1 MNICKMK
8 MLLLVVGIFVFTLS
22 RGDEGE
28 DLFKLT
34 CKACHTIGKGR
45 LVGPDLLNVS
55 DKHSQEWM
63 VSFIKSSSSM
73 VNSGDEEAV
82 AIFDEYNKLLMPD
95 NAYSDGQI
103 INILAYIEQGGS
115 GDGSEAPPA
124 IDMLEGTT
132 TENISR
138 GLKLFSGSQQFENG
152 GASCTS
158 CHKVR
163 DERIFSSGTLAK
175 DLSETFDVMGSAG
188 IAAIIKNPPFPVMQS
203 AYKDYDLSEEEVLD
217 LTAYL
222 RSVSEQRIY
231 QRPRDFSVAFASFGF
246 LVFVMIFMSTIILYF
261 KRKRLAVNHKL
272 LSRPSKVVN

>member
-1 MNICKMK
+1 
-8 MLLLVVGIFVFTLS
+8 
-22 RGDEGE
+22 
-28 DLFKLT
+28 
-34 CKACHTIGKGR
+34 
-45 LVGPDLLNVS
+45 
-55 DKHSQEWM
+55 M
-63 VSFIKSSSSM
+63 VSFITSSSSM
-73 VNSGDEEAV
+73 VKSGDAKAL

-103 INILAYIEQGGS
+103 INILTYIDQGGS
-115 GDGSEAPPA
+115 ASDGSDALPA
-124 IDMLEGTT
+124 VDMLEGTT
-132 TENISR
+132 AENINR
-138 GLKLFSGSQQFENG
+138 GLNLFSGNQQFENE

-175 DLSETFDVMGSAG
+175 DLSETYDVMGSAG

-203 AYKDYDLSEEEVLD
+203 AYSGYDLTEEEIID

-231 QRPRDFSVAFASFGF
+231 QRPRDFSVTFASFGF
-246 LVFVMIFMSTIILYF
+246 LVFMIIFMSAIILYF
-261 KRKRLAVNHKL
+261 KRKRLAVNHKI